1 MSGKARKL
9 PFPKRY
15 NTVTEEVNGVK
26 VMRLTKVESNNTT
39 TKQTK

>member
-15 NTVTEEVNGVK
+15 NTITEEVNGVK
-26 VMRLTKVESNNTT
+26 VVRFQKVESNNTT